1 MPKKYMFTLH
11 ITEKRLETEIVIL
24 LFIDRE
30 LALAVLQVTFR
41 QQDLTILNSS
51 LILEFQYNS
60 GNFSTLDNPEVPD

>member
-1 MPKKYMFTLH
+1 MIPFYQQ
-11 ITEKRLETEIVIL
+11 VAQP
-24 LFIDRE
+24 FIDRE

-41 QQDLTILNSS
+41 HQQHQQDLTILNSS